1 LFAAFFLQ
9 RVPLLS
15 SKRYHF
21 LIPFFFPSFIMDSN
35 NDPNIF
41 SFGGTAGV
49 NDDLRRKLEAEVHE
63 LEVTTKHANDRV
75 KEDGRETQELI
86 KSEKHAHNE
95 AREIVQGVLDQCRS
109 VDVDS
114 GVVTSFH
121 DSVTNALRGSTTKTN
136 AGSKD
141 GVDDHTTSNEND
153 LPPANKD
160 TTTTSIKNNHN
171 TIDGGTIV
179 DAVRLYEASV
189 QELHERLEKRTTE
202 LTHAGH
208 RHRQEFAT
216 HADLLV
222 TIADQ
227 IEMATK
233 RVVDEDL
240 AGQDASMKRAT
251 TNGQAVRD
259 EQAAKLDGPRQKAHE
274 MAVENQQLRDRLAA
288 AVRCFR
294 LLLLMMLLQNLRIL

>member
-1 LFAAFFLQ
+1 
-9 RVPLLS
+9 
-15 SKRYHF
+15 
-21 LIPFFFPSFIMDSN
+21 MDSN

-95 AREIVQGVLDQCRS
+95 AREILQGVLDQCRS

-121 DSVTNALRGSTTKTN
+121 DSITNALRGSTTTTNN
-136 AGSKD
+136 AGQD
-141 GVDDHTTSNEND
+141 GVDDNHTTSTSNENAP
-153 LPPANKD
+153 PPANKD
-160 TTTTSIKNNHN
+160 TNTTSIKNNNN
-171 TIDGGTIV
+171 TNDGGGIA
-179 DAVRLYEASV
+179 DAVRLHQASV

-202 LTHAGH
+202 LAQAGH
-208 RHRQEFAT
+208 RHRQDFAA

-251 TNGQAVRD
+251 TNGQVVRD

-288 AVRCFR
+288 AVRLFR
-294 LLLLMMLLQNLRIL
+294 C